1 MNVLT
6 VSQINTFI
14 KAVFA
19 ERQELRNVYISGE
32 ISNFT
37 HYYRSGHMYF
47 TLKDENAQ
55 IKAVMFSS
63 YASRLKFQPE
73 SGMKVICRGYISV
86 YEKSGEYQL
95 YVDDMQ
101 PDGLGALNL
110 AYEQL
115 KAKLFAEGVCGD
127 DVKKPLPRYPRKI
140 GVVTSDIGAAVEDIK
155 NITARR
161 WPLANVVIAPTLV
174 QGANAAPDIV
184 KSIVRLDN
192 AGDIDV
198 IIVGRG
204 GGSVEDLWAF
214 NTEGVA
220 RAVINCKTPIVSA
233 VGHETDFTICDF
245 VADLRAPTPSAAAEI
260 ICPDIEA
267 EIAHCENLKNMLSR
281 LESDKIDEEMQY
293 IADLTETSVLAGSEN
308 FLKEHGD
315 YIDELSSRF
324 CRAFDSTL
332 GDKENN
338 FAMLLGKLNALS
350 PLAVMQ
356 RGYAVAKESGGKI
369 IKSVSQISANDDVK
383 IEFADGNAVCKVC
396 EVNQIE
402 R

>member
-220 RAVINCKTPIVSA
+220 RAIINCKTPIVSA

-267 EIAHCENLKNMLSR
+267 EIAHCENLKNMLFR

-293 IADLTETSVLAGSEN
+293 IADLTETSVLASPEN
-308 FLKEHGD
+308 FLKEHCD
-315 YIDELSSRF
+315 YLGELSSRF